1 MAKAIDSGMS
11 NIANHSKIYSSDND
25 VVSTSKNEKHVL
37 DDMKELLINIKREE
51 KDFDLNNW
59 ISCNNLKGK
68 TEREIYVSLS
78 TQYDKNIISHNQCL
92 NAIKKL
98 EPIIKDEI
106 VDTGY
111 STDSLSDFFYEVKQS
126 IIVGKN
132 DYLDVLKDVFSN
144 YMDYVRE
151 LRTAIT
157 SLSQYAKAGKKEG
170 RISINYVRFYGELKH
185 VTKKYNEKGA
195 HFFHQ
200 KLLFKHLSN
209 GGYLRNINENN
220 IFYLTEEKIKKS
232 VESIERLLKEVK
244 GVSTVKKYSLDKTN
258 NEDGVNNDIS
268 VQINCVIDLS
278 DVEKF
283 IKNIEPYLIEQ
294 NILLDSDIEN
304 KRKYLILKN
313 EREKKE
319 IEDIIA
325 SGGIY
330 ESTQPLINVDRE
342 IATIVAENNKKI
354 EENLNCNDILQTEF
368 DLFKKSLDSLEKKI
382 NSNLDELSKKY
393 SSANSNYDNFVKIVS
408 STMNTLLEMAKGF
421 LRF

>member
-11 NIANHSKIYSSDND
+11 NIANYSKIYSSDNN
-25 VVSTSKNEKHVL
+25 VFSTFKNEKHVL
-37 DDMKELLINIKREE
+37 DDMKKLLINRKREE
-51 KDFDLNNW
+51 NYFDLNNW

-68 TEREIYVSLS
+68 TDMEIFVSLS
-78 TQYDKNIISHNQCL
+78 AQYDKNIISHNQYL

-111 STDSLSDFFYEVKQS
+111 STDSLSDFFYEIKQS

-157 SLSQYAKAGKKEG
+157 SLSQYVKAGKKEG

-185 VTKKYNEKGA
+185 VIKKYNEKGA

-209 GGYLRNINENN
+209 GGYVRNINENN

-244 GVSTVKKYSLDKTN
+244 GISTVKKYGLDETN
-258 NEDGVNNDIS
+258 NEYGVNNDIS
-268 VQINCVIDLS
+268 VQFNCVIDLS
-278 DVEKF
+278 DVEKC
-283 IKNIEPYLIEQ
+283 IKNIEPYLIDQ

-304 KRKYLILKN
+304 KRKYFILEN
-313 EREKKE
+313 ERRKKE

-330 ESTQPLINVDRE
+330 ESTQPLINVERE
-342 IATIVAENNKKI
+342 IATIVLENNKKI

>member
-11 NIANHSKIYSSDND
+11 NIASHSKIYSSDNN
-25 VVSTSKNEKHVL
+25 VVSTSKNEKNVL
-37 DDMKELLINIKREE
+37 DDMKELLINIRREK
-51 KDFDLNNW
+51 KDFDLDNW

-78 TQYDKNIISHNQCL
+78 EQYDKNIISHNQCL
-92 NAIKKL
+92 NTMKKL

-106 VDTGY
+106 ADAGY
-111 STDSLSDFFYEVKQS
+111 FKDSLSDFFYEVKQS

-151 LRTAIT
+151 LRTAIS
-157 SLSQYAKAGKKEG
+157 SLSQYVKAGEKDG
-170 RISINYVRFYGELKH
+170 HISINYVRFYGELKH
-185 VTKKYNEKGA
+185 IIKKYNEKGA
-195 HFFHQ
+195 HCFHQ

-244 GVSTVKKYSLDKTN
+244 GVSTVKKYSLDETN
-258 NEDGVNNDIS
+258 NEDGFNNDIS
-268 VQINCVIDLS
+268 VQFNCVIDLS

-283 IKNIEPYLIEQ
+283 IRNIEIHLRLQ

-304 KRKYLILKN
+304 KRKDFILEN
-313 EREKKE
+313 ERRKKE

-325 SGGIY
+325 SGEIY
-330 ESTQPLINVDRE
+330 ESTQPLIDVDRE
-342 IATIVAENNKKI
+342 IAKIVVENNKKI
-354 EENLNCNDILQTEF
+354 EESSIYYDILQTEF
-368 DLFKKSLDSLEKKI
+368 DLFKKSLDSLEKKV